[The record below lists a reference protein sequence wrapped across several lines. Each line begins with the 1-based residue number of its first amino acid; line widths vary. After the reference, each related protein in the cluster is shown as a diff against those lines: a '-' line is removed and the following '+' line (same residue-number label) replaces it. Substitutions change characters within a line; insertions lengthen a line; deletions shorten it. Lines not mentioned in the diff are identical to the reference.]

1 MVKYRKVQESTGEVS
16 WTMKPEEYFK
26 IADEAILA
34 KEGQHLR
41 DPEKF
46 IIEGSVEGN
55 TYEQIAKKHGYAE
68 STFKQDYGQK
78 LWDRLSKALGEK
90 VTKKSFRAALERYGP
105 PQRDIPPP
113 QTTDP
118 QSESGQS
125 EEAQLAAGL
134 DDGLTR
140 WVGRETLIGE
150 LIAKL
155 LGNCRVLSLVG
166 ITGIGKTSLA
176 AQLTRQPQIKAF
188 LPQLF
193 VVDFYQESPDFQVVA
208 RRVLGENLAS
218 QLLPDDD
225 ALLRAIVQK
234 LQSQPCLLVLD
245 MLEAVLQ
252 ADTQRGHGFEQP
264 VFGEF
269 LDAVVSVPEMRSRLI
284 LTSQDRPPVGAEGRF
299 GERYYTEPMKG
310 LEPLEARMLFTAWE
324 VQINSDGDGEYLD
337 RMIAVYEGHPLAL
350 RVIAGDILSQPYLGD
365 IQAFWHD
372 YGYEIEE
379 VERLKVA
386 TEGDPRDDR
395 PNLTFSILKDLVR
408 KRIESSVA
416 RLRKDNS
423 LAYKL
428 FCMGGTNRQAV
439 PRSQWLFLIGDCPR
453 DEQSNAF
460 AALQRRF
467 LLEEERI
474 NRNVYY
480 RLHNLIREV
489 ALEGLRELEQEEC
502 SG

>member
-1 MVKYRKVQESTGEVS
+1 MVARKNPRGCILTEKGYDKISEALKKWELKWEEENGKKCPQEVLKEKALLDRKTI
-16 WTMKPEEYFK
+16 FK
-26 IADEAILA
+26 IL
-34 KEGQHLR
+34 
-41 DPEKF
+41 
-46 IIEGSVEGN
+46 
-55 TYEQIAKKHGYAE
+55 
-68 STFKQDYGQK
+68 
-78 LWDRLSKALGEK
+78 DREETCYKDSIQCF
-90 VTKKSFRAALERYGP
+90 FRAFGLTLSEDDYEFP
-105 PQRDIPPP
+105 NQK
-113 QTTDP
+113 QTP
-118 QSESGQS
+118 SESGQS
-125 EEAQLAAGL
+125 EEAQPAAGL

-140 WVGRETLIGE
+140 WVGREKLIDD

-225 ALLRAIVQK
+225 ALLRAIVHK

-252 ADTQRGHGFEQP
+252 ADTLGGHWFSQP
-264 VFGEF
+264 VFGKF

-284 LTSQDRPPVGAEGRF
+284 LTSQDRPPVGADGRF
-299 GERYYTEPMKG
+299 GERYHTEAMKG

-324 VQINSDGDGEYLD
+324 VQINSDADGEYLD

-350 RVIAGDILSQPYLGD
+350 RVIAGEIRSQSYSGD

-379 VERLKVA
+379 VERLKLA

-395 PNLTFSILKDLVR
+395 PNLTFSISLDELVR
-408 KRIESSVA
+408 RRIESSVA
-416 RLRKDNS
+416 RLREDNS
-423 LAYKL
+423 LAYRL
-428 FCMGGTNRQAV
+428 FCMGGTNRREA
-439 PRSQWLFLIGDCPR
+439 PRRQWLFLIGEFPR
-453 DEQSNAF
+453 EEQSKAF

-467 LLEEERI
+467 LLEEKLI
-474 NRNVYY
+474 NSKVFY
-480 RLHNLIREV
+480 RLHNLIRGV
-489 ALEGLRELEQEEC
+489 ALDRLRELEQEELEQEEC